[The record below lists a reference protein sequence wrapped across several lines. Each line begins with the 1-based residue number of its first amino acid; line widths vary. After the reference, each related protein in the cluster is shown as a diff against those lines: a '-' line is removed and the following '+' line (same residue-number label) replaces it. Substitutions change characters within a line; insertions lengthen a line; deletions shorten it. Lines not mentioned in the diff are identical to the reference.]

1 MFYACQRHSSEFLN
15 KMSKQN
21 EFHVVTPLLESTGMS
36 KRMGSTVYLKMENS
50 QPTGSFK
57 IRGIGHMCQNVRR
70 NTFCLVLQ
78 IRKSREVLFV
88 LQVVML
94 GWPQHMRRESSTCQP
109 PLFYLQQLLSLLL
122 RNLWTKEQQ
131 SKLRARHE
139 HSIITL
145 AWDEANAEAL
155 RLAEIEGLTVIHP
168 FNHPLVWKGHS
179 TIVHELKASLP
190 SKPGAI
196 VLSVGGGGLF
206 CGVMEG
212 LDEVGWG
219 DVPVLCMECVGAD
232 CLNVALKARNLVTLA
247 DITSEATCLG
257 AKTACPQ
264 AFEFA
269 KRPNVISEVV
279 SDQQALEAM
288 EHFLDEERVLVELA
302 CGASLAAVY
311 SGVIQRLQDEG
322 RLPKPLEPLVMIVCG
337 GGSVNLA
344 QLQHLQRV
352 IRK

>member
-1 MFYACQRHSSEFLN
+1 MS

-21 EFHVVTPLLESTGMS
+21 GFHVVTPLLESTGMS
-36 KRMGSTVYLKMENS
+36 KRVGTTVFLKMESS

-57 IRGIGHMCQNVRR
+57 IRGIGHMCQNVASSNQSRGVICSSGGNAGMATAYAAR
-70 NTFCLVLQ
+70 KLNLPATIVLPLSTPQLVAQKLKDQ
-78 IRKSREVLFV
+78 GATVK
-88 LQVVML
+88 VV
-94 GWPQHMRRESSTCQP
+94 G
-109 PLFYLQQLLSLLL
+109 
-122 RNLWTKEQQ
+122 KV
-131 SKLRARHE
+131 
-139 HSIITL
+139 
-145 AWDEANAEAL
+145 WDDSNAEAL

-179 TIVHELKASLP
+179 SIVHELKASLP

-219 DVPVLCMECVGAD
+219 NVPVLCMETVGAD
-232 CLNVALKARNLVTLA
+232 CLNFALKAKDLVMLP

-257 AKTACPQ
+257 AKMACQQ
-264 AFEFA
+264 AFEYSR
-269 KRPNVISEVV
+269 RPNVISEVV
-279 SDQQALEAM
+279 TDLQALEAV
-288 EHFLDEERVLVELA
+288 ELFLDEERVLVELA

-311 SGVIQRLQDEG
+311 SGIIPRLQEEG
-322 RLPKPLEPLVMIVCG
+322 RLPKLLDPLVMIVCG
-337 GGSVNLA
+337 GGSVNLP
-344 QLQHLQRV
+344 QLRHLQAA